1 MDDKPL
7 QTNLR
12 YYGISPWEIEV
23 LYGLLN
29 DKFTVVQE
37 ETEYEEIYTRIPEA
51 PQGQG
56 EDDQNLVSALII
68 TIPVQFSEEF
78 FKWFGFKRWE
88 KIKSIIKEMKR
99 RRGNRKAIR
108 VEILFQ
114 TEEWNKIHTD
124 TRSKQNGE
132 GPILSDNDERLP
144 DYPNVKFA
152 IDSSE
157 NHIFNSAIE
166 KIDVMVEL
174 LPYHLNHSKMKEF
187 CKKPME
193 VRYEYDIEFSKWYVG
208 YVLTLDGGRGFTID
222 HLRG

>member
-7 QTNLR
+7 QTKLR

-23 LYGLLN
+23 LYGILS

-37 ETEYEEIYTRIPEA
+37 ETGDPLVGNL
-51 PQGQG
+51 PMNHV

-78 FKWFGFKRWE
+78 FQWFGFKRWE
-88 KIKSIIKEMKR
+88 KVKSIIKEMKR
-99 RRGNRKAIR
+99 RRGNRKAIL
-108 VEILFQ
+108 VVIIFEN
-114 TEEWNKIHTD
+114 EEWHKKI
-124 TRSKQNGE
+124 TRDGE
-132 GPILSDNDERLP
+132 GPILSDKDERLP
-144 DYPNVKFA
+144 DHPHVKFA

-174 LPYHLNHSKMKEF
+174 LPYHLNHSKIKNW
-187 CKKPME
+187 CKPME
-193 VRYEYDIEFSKWYVG
+193 VRYEYDIHSSKWYVG
-208 YVLTLDGGRGFTID
+208 YVLSFDGGRTFGID
-222 HLRG
+222 SLRG